1 MLDFASEKLIDKKLE
16 QRKFS
21 FDIVKVFCSIAWKIS
36 GPTFCLTYR
45 ANLAGTRQ

>member
-21 FDIVKVFCSIAWKIS
+21 LDIVKVFCSIAWKIS
-36 GPTFCLTYR
+36 GKTDLLHGLQPKR
-45 ANLAGTRQ
+45 